1 MAKIFLS
8 YRRSDSHWAAHEI
21 FERLKRVARKSKDKI
36 FIDLESIKPGE
47 DFVKSIERNVKGCDV
62 LIAVI
67 GPNWIHAA
75 HDGGGR
81 RLEDPKDIVRAEIA
95 SALKNDITV
104 VPVLLDGAR
113 MPSEGELPKD
123 LRALA
128 TRNAVEVRRAHFD
141 EDSARLALAVGLD
154 ARRVKAVASANAA
167 RKPRQ
172 FWHSRFPFF
181 LTWHKTLLVALL
193 PLLIFIMARGVFG
206 EQEAARDE
214 LVGQLFLGSLWA
226 LAFFAGT
233 RLLASIA
240 HLFAY
245 IFKVIT
251 KPRVSA

>member
-1 MAKIFLS
+1 MAKIFIS

-21 FERLKRVARKSKDKI
+21 FERLKKIARKSRDKI

-47 DFVKSIERNVKGCDV
+47 DFVKSIERNVKTCDV
-62 LIAVI
+62 LVAII
-67 GPNWIHAA
+67 GPNWINTS

-81 RLEDPKDIVRAEIA
+81 RLDDPKDIVRAEIA

-113 MPSEGELPKD
+113 MPSEAELPKD

-128 TRNAVEVRRAHFD
+128 TRNAVEVRRAHFE
-141 EDSARLALAVGLD
+141 EDTSRLSLATGLD
-154 ARRVKAVASANAA
+154 ARRVKAVAAA
-167 RKPRQ
+167 GASSKPRQ

-193 PLLIFIMARGVFG
+193 PLAVIVVSRGIIG
-206 EQEAARDE
+206 ENAGSND
-214 LVGQLFLGSLWA
+214 LVETLFLGALWV
-226 LAFFAGT
+226 LAFFFGT
-233 RLLASIA
+233 RILASIA
-240 HLFAY
+240 HFFAY
-245 IFKVIT
+245 IYRVIT